1 MRKNASYTRVTL
13 WVNRIIIALVILLL
27 PTLPFLLRW
36 YCDLRSL
43 PKDTFYVLLVGFYC
57 CAVFILSALASLE
70 HLLRNVLGAQIF
82 VVTNIRYLHR
92 IKHCCGII
100 SLICFPISF
109 IYLPLWLI
117 VIIMAFLYLV
127 VRVLVQVMDAAV
139 AIREENDL
147 TI

>member
-1 MRKNASYTRVTL
+1 MRKNTSYTRMTL
-13 WVNRIIIALVILLL
+13 WVNRIIIAFVILLL

-36 YCDLRSL
+36 YCNLRYL

-57 CAVFILSALASLE
+57 CAVFILSALFAME
-70 HLLRNVLGAQIF
+70 CLLRNVLDAQIF
-82 VVTNIRYLHR
+82 VVNNIRYLHR
-92 IKHCCGII
+92 IKRCCGMI

>member
-1 MRKNASYTRVTL
+1 MRKDASYTRVTL
-13 WVNRIIIALVILLL
+13 RVTRIIIAFVILLL
-27 PTLPFLLRW
+27 PALPFLLRW
-36 YCDLRSL
+36 YCNLRTL

-57 CAVFILSALASLE
+57 CSVFILSALAAMES
-70 HLLRNVLGAQIF
+70 LLRNILDTQIF

-92 IKHCCGII
+92 IKRCCGMI

-139 AIREENDL
+139 TIREENDL